1 MTILYADDDADDCE
15 LLTEALSHIDP
26 SISCITANDGREAL
40 QILQETRVLPDS
52 VFLDVNMPVMDG
64 KECLIEIKK
73 NPRLR
78 EIPVIIYSTT
88 TDLGEKARLHDLG
101 AFEFINKANTFSELR
116 KNLDAVLTR
125 LKAET
130 W

>member
-1 MTILYADDDADDCE
+1 MVPRLAATSRE
-15 LLTEALSHIDP
+15 LLTEALLHIDP

-40 QILQETRVLPDS
+40 QMLQEIRVLPDS

-73 NPRLR
+73 NPRLC

-88 TDLGEKARLHDLG
+88 TDLDEKATLHDLG
-101 AFEFINKANTFSELR
+101 AFEFLNKANSFSELR
-116 KNLDAVLTR
+116 KNLNEVLTR